1 MENRMSIME
10 QIKALEDRIAK
21 AIEMIKAL
29 RAENAQLKTNL
40 SNAKLKEEELESIIS
55 SLKNGNDEVENE
67 LANAIKIFDDF
78 DNLEP
83 MSSAPSNVNEVK
95 DAASAFSFSTPSE
108 ESLNIQLGPEDSA
121 SPGKEQLNI
130 F

>member
-1 MENRMSIME
+1 MEYRMSIME

-29 RAENAQLKTNL
+29 RAENAQLRTNL
-40 SNAKLKEEELESIIS
+40 SNAKMREEELESIVS
-55 SLKNGNDEVENE
+55 SLKSGNDEVENE

-83 MSSAPSNVNEVK
+83 VSSTPSHVKEVK
-95 DAASAFSFSTPSE
+95 NAQSAFSFSAPQE
-108 ESLNIQLGPEDSA
+108 ESLNIQLGPDDS
-121 SPGKEQLNI
+121 SKDQLNI

>member
-1 MENRMSIME
+1 MSIME

-29 RAENAQLKTNL
+29 RAENAQLRTNL
-40 SNAKLKEEELESIIS
+40 SNAKIREEELESIVS
-55 SLKNGNDEVENE
+55 SLKSGNDEVENE

-83 MSSAPSNVNEVK
+83 ASAAPSRVNEVK
-95 DAASAFSFSTPSE
+95 NAQSAFSFSEPAE
-108 ESLNIQLGPEDSA
+108 ESLNIQLGPDDNA
-121 SPGKEQLNI
+121 PKDQLNI

>member
-1 MENRMSIME
+1 MSIME

-29 RAENAQLKTNL
+29 RAENAQLRTNL
-40 SNAKLKEEELESIIS
+40 SNAKIREEELENI
-55 SLKNGNDEVENE
+55 GNASTKLRDAGENE

-83 MSSAPSNVNEVK
+83 ISNAPSHVGEVK
-95 DAASAFSFSTPSE
+95 NAQNAFSFSAPQEDT
-108 ESLNIQLGPEDSA
+108 LNIQLGPDDNA
-121 SPGKEQLNI
+121 PGKDQLNI

>member
-1 MENRMSIME
+1 MSIME

-29 RAENAQLKTNL
+29 RAENAQLRTNL
-40 SNAKLKEEELESIIS
+40 SNAKIREEELESIVS
-55 SLKNGNDEVENE
+55 SLKSGNDEVENE

-83 MSSAPSNVNEVK
+83 ISNAPSHVGEVK
-95 DAASAFSFSTPSE
+95 NAQNAFSFSAPQEDT
-108 ESLNIQLGPEDSA
+108 LNIQLGPDDNAPS
-121 SPGKEQLNI
+121 KDQLNI

>member
-1 MENRMSIME
+1 MSIME

-29 RAENAQLKTNL
+29 RAENAQLRTNL
-40 SNAKLKEEELESIIS
+40 SNAKMREEELESIVS
-55 SLKNGNDEVENE
+55 SLKSGNDEVENE

-83 MSSAPSNVNEVK
+83 VSSTPSHVKEVK
-95 DAASAFSFSTPSE
+95 NAQSAFSFSAPQE
-108 ESLNIQLGPEDSA
+108 ESLNIQLGPDDS
-121 SPGKEQLNI
+121 SKDQLNI

>member
-1 MENRMSIME
+1 MSIME
-10 QIKALEDRIAK
+10 QIKALEDRITK

-29 RAENAQLKTNL
+29 RAENALLRTNL
-40 SNAKLKEEELESIIS
+40 SNAKMREEELESIVS
-55 SLKNGNDEVENE
+55 SLKSGNDEVENE

-83 MSSAPSNVNEVK
+83 VSAASSNLNEVMGA
-95 DAASAFSFSTPSE
+95 DSAFSFTAPQE
-108 ESLNIQLGPEDSA
+108 ESLNIQLGAEENES
-121 SPGKEQLNI
+121 GKDQLNI

>member
-1 MENRMSIME
+1 ME

-29 RAENAQLKTNL
+29 RAENAQLRTNL
-40 SNAKLKEEELESIIS
+40 SNAKIREEELESIVS
-55 SLKNGNDEVENE
+55 SLKSGNDEVENE

-83 MSSAPSNVNEVK
+83 VSNAQAPVNEVK
-95 DAASAFSFSTPSE
+95 NAASACSFSAAPAEDT
-108 ESLNIQLGPEDSA
+108 LNIQLGPDDNA
-121 SPGKEQLNI
+121 PGKDQLNI

>member
-1 MENRMSIME
+1 MSIME

-29 RAENAQLKTNL
+29 RAENAQLRTNL
-40 SNAKLKEEELESIIS
+40 SNAKIREEELESIVS
-55 SLKNGNDEVENE
+55 SLKSGNDEVENE

-83 MSSAPSNVNEVK
+83 VSNAQAPVNEVK
-95 DAASAFSFSTPSE
+95 NAASAFSFSAAPAEDT
-108 ESLNIQLGPEDSA
+108 LNIQLGPDDNA
-121 SPGKEQLNI
+121 PGKDQLNI

>member
-1 MENRMSIME
+1 MSIME

-29 RAENAQLKTNL
+29 RAENTQLRTNL
-40 SNAKLKEEELESIIS
+40 SNAKMREEELESIVS
-55 SLKNGNDEVENE
+55 SLKSGNDEVENE

-83 MSSAPSNVNEVK
+83 VSSTPSHVKEVK
-95 DAASAFSFSTPSE
+95 NAQSAFSFSAPQE
-108 ESLNIQLGPEDSA
+108 ESLNIQLGPDDS
-121 SPGKEQLNI
+121 SKDQLNI

>member
-1 MENRMSIME
+1 MSIME

-21 AIEMIKAL
+21 SIEMIKAL
-29 RAENAQLKTNL
+29 RAENAQLRTNL
-40 SNAKLKEEELESIIS
+40 SNAKMREEELESIVS
-55 SLKNGNDEVENE
+55 SLKSGNDEVENE

-83 MSSAPSNVNEVK
+83 VSSTPSHVKEVK
-95 DAASAFSFSTPSE
+95 NAQSAFSFSAPQE
-108 ESLNIQLGPEDSA
+108 ESLNIQLGPDDS
-121 SPGKEQLNI
+121 SKDQLNI

>member
-1 MENRMSIME
+1 MSIME

-29 RAENAQLKTNL
+29 RAENAQLRTNL
-40 SNAKLKEEELESIIS
+40 SNAKMREEELESIVS
-55 SLKNGNDEVENE
+55 SLKSGNDEVENE

-83 MSSAPSNVNEVK
+83 VSITPSHVKEVK
-95 DAASAFSFSTPSE
+95 NAQSAFSFSAPQE
-108 ESLNIQLGPEDSA
+108 ESLNIQLGPDDS
-121 SPGKEQLNI
+121 SKDQLNI

>member
-1 MENRMSIME
+1 MSIME

-29 RAENAQLKTNL
+29 RAENAQLRTNL
-40 SNAKLKEEELESIIS
+40 SNAKMREEELESIVS
-55 SLKNGNDEVENE
+55 SLKSGNDEVENE

-83 MSSAPSNVNEVK
+83 VSSTPSHVKEVK
-95 DAASAFSFSTPSE
+95 NAQSAFSFSAPQE
-108 ESLNIQLGPEDSA
+108 ESLNIQLGPDDSI
-121 SPGKEQLNI
+121 KDQLNI

>member
-1 MENRMSIME
+1 ME

-29 RAENAQLKTNL
+29 RAENAQLRTNL
-40 SNAKLKEEELESIIS
+40 SNAKMREEELESIVS
-55 SLKNGNDEVENE
+55 SLKSGNDEVENE

-83 MSSAPSNVNEVK
+83 VSSTPSHVKEVK
-95 DAASAFSFSTPSE
+95 NAQSAFSFSAPQE
-108 ESLNIQLGPEDSA
+108 ESLNIQLGPDDS
-121 SPGKEQLNI
+121 SKDQLNI

>member
-1 MENRMSIME
+1 MSIME

-29 RAENAQLKTNL
+29 RAENAQLRTNL
-40 SNAKLKEEELESIIS
+40 SNAKMREEELESIVS
-55 SLKNGNDEVENE
+55 SLKSGNDEVENE

-83 MSSAPSNVNEVK
+83 VSGAPSHVKEVK
-95 DAASAFSFSTPSE
+95 NAQSAFSFSAPQE
-108 ESLNIQLGPEDSA
+108 ESLNIQLGPDDS
-121 SPGKEQLNI
+121 SKDQLNI

>member
-1 MENRMSIME
+1 ME
-10 QIKALEDRIAK
+10 QINALEDRIAK

-29 RAENAQLKTNL
+29 RAENAQLRTNL
-40 SNAKLKEEELESIIS
+40 SNAKIREEELESIVS
-55 SLKNGNDEVENE
+55 SLKSGNDEVENE

-83 MSSAPSNVNEVK
+83 VSHAPSSVNEVK
-95 DAASAFSFSTPSE
+95 NAQSAFSFSAPAEDT
-108 ESLNIQLGPEDSA
+108 LNIQLGPDDNA
-121 SPGKEQLNI
+121 PKDQLNI

>member
-29 RAENAQLKTNL
+29 RAENAQLRTNL
-40 SNAKLKEEELESIIS
+40 SNAKMREEELESIVS
-55 SLKNGNDEVENE
+55 SLKSGNDEVENE

-83 MSSAPSNVNEVK
+83 VSHAPSSVNEVK
-95 DAASAFSFSTPSE
+95 NAQSAFSFSAPAEDT
-108 ESLNIQLGPEDSA
+108 LNIQLGPDDNA
-121 SPGKEQLNI
+121 PKDQLNI

>member
-40 SNAKLKEEELESIIS
+40 ANAKMREEELESIVS
-55 SLKNGNDEVENE
+55 SLKSGNDEVENE

-83 MSSAPSNVNEVK
+83 VSGTQFQVNEVK
-95 DAASAFSFSTPSE
+95 DAQSAFSFSAPQE
-108 ESLNIQLGPEDSA
+108 DSLNIQLGPDDST
-121 SPGKEQLNI
+121 SGKEQLNI